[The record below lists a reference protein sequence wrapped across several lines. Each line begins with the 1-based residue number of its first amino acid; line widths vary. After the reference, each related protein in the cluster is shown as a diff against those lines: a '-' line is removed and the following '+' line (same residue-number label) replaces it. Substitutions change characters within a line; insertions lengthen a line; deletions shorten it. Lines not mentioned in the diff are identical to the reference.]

1 VANKYAQEWPGNTQE
16 PIPQAAPDFG
26 ASASAPTS
34 SPAPLQN
41 YLASMDDRQLETL
54 QSQGQLSA
62 EIVNAIKAQRAPMMP
77 TNAPVDAAQN
87 AALDSQSDQM
97 VAGLQAG
104 TGVPTSGPSAT
115 QVSNQNMGPVAQ
127 EVVGGALDSA
137 GLQPPSVPAPNAPLG
152 MPQIDPAQE
161 QAAEQAAT
169 AQASAASGQAKAQA
183 ANAAK
188 AQADSDR
195 MLAEAQAKDA
205 KLEEQVKTDLE
216 EVPQLGSMIGQAI
229 AIMMGAFS
237 QGLTGAKENPG
248 MVAIEKTLEREA
260 QKRKYTQE
268 QKDKQMEMALKQ
280 AQYQLEVKKAN
291 TSSMLELRKVQATEK
306 EVGIKLAELQQ
317 KTAQN
322 SMLSKLEFTNDEWLA
337 LRGEEGKALRERG
350 VRMPNGNWRA
360 TSSKEGAEKLK
371 ELIPNA
377 EAGKITVKKLMNKV
391 DFFGNNPVK
400 KVFARK
406 EIGETQADLQDLV
419 GQMRLPYT
427 GTGAFTKVEQDMLRA
442 IAGDP
447 AKILSLDSTNKAKL
461 MTIFQKFEI
470 QKNASLRANGVDLPL
485 TPNET
490 KMEQMKKKYPT
501 ANETDIMNALIKSG
515 KWDMN

>member
-1 VANKYAQEWPGNTQE
+1 MARDL
-16 PIPQAAPDFG
+16 I
-26 ASASAPTS
+26 
-34 SPAPLQN
+34 L
-41 YLASMDDRQLETL
+41 SMDDRQLDQL
-54 QSQGQLSA
+54 QAQGQLSP
-62 EIVNAIKAQRAPMMP
+62 EIVNAVKTQRAPM
-77 TNAPVDAAQN
+77 APQNTPANPVLEAEQGSAASQTIDAIT
-87 AALDSQSDQM
+87 
-97 VAGLQAG
+97 AG
-104 TGVPTSGPSAT
+104 TPASNVGPSPTQTSNLEMSQTAPRAT
-115 QVSNQNMGPVAQ
+115 
-127 EVVGGALDSA
+127 EVVSGALDSA

-152 MPQIDPAQE
+152 VPQIDPAQE
-161 QAAEQAAT
+161 QAAEQVAT
-169 AQASAASGQAKAQA
+169 TQASAASGQAKAQA

-188 AQADSDR
+188 TQADSDR

-205 KLEEQVKTDLE
+205 KLEEQVKADLDE
-216 EVPQLGSMIGQAI
+216 TPNLGSMIGQAI

-268 QKDKQMEMALKQ
+268 QKDKQMEMALRQ
-280 AQYQLEVKKAN
+280 AQHQLEVKKAN

-306 EVGIKLAELQQ
+306 EIGIKLAELQQ

-322 SMLSKLEFTNDEWLA
+322 SILSKLEFTNDEWLS

-442 IAGDP
+442 IAGNP
-447 AKILSLDSTNKAKL
+447 AKIMSLDSSNKAKL

-490 KMEQMKKKYPT
+490 KMEQMKKKYPA